1 MRPELNPSPASR
13 ARAHFASIPVPS
25 STINLTIRPSP
36 PPISSATQSCPP
48 VRLYFSSWW
57 NAYDLV
63 RPWNDLLARLSD
75 RRSSTGCPLLKA
87 SALVEARNP
96 DSSFLETSLCRL
108 SDTLQKSVV
117 HGKSMSDRT
126 LSASFPA
133 GPPSPSSPAA
143 GSLKESRQ
151 LPVSSDHFPQT
162 PASPPLMSVS
172 DQNHVSNTTSSHT
185 SPDQATIRPPSTSSP
200 PSSTPMSAQ
209 FSQQP
214 AMSTTNSFPTPASS
228 VGGHPAN
235 VTSIEDAAHK
245 SFASGMQDSTGT
257 MEGPFGQQA
266 AGHRRT
272 DHDRQHSAT
281 GAEVGSREF
290 AIEQGHAMDADAMDI
305 DTEPA
310 AFRDLGFDSLQKDFS
325 SAYHLCKRRKNSP
338 IAALAVQ

>member
-1 MRPELNPSPASR
+1 MERP
-13 ARAHFASIPVPS
+13 ARAPE
-25 STINLTIRPSP
+25 RPSIIDRGP
-36 PPISSATQSCPP
+36 
-48 VRLYFSSWW
+48 FS
-57 NAYDLV
+57 
-63 RPWNDLLARLSD
+63 
-75 RRSSTGCPLLKA
+75 KA

-96 DSSFLETSLCRL
+96 GSPFLEANLYRP
-108 SDTLQKSVV
+108 SDTLRKSAVR
-117 HGKSMSDRT
+117 GKSMSDRT

-162 PASPPLMSVS
+162 PTSPPLMSVS
-172 DQNHVSNTTSSHT
+172 DQNHVSNITSAHT
-185 SPDQATIRPPSTSSP
+185 PPDQATIRPPSTSSP
-200 PSSTPMSAQ
+200 PSSTPMSVQ

-235 VTSIEDAAHK
+235 VTSIEDAEHK
-245 SFASGMQDSTGT
+245 SFASGMQGSGT
-257 MEGPFGQQA
+257 MEGPLGQQA
-266 AGHRRT
+266 AEHRRT

-281 GAEVGSREF
+281 GAEVGSRE
-290 AIEQGHAMDADAMDI
+290 DADAMDI

-310 AFRDLGFDSLQKDFS
+310 AFRDLGLDSLQKDFS

-338 IAALAVQ
+338 IAALAIQ